1 LGFARKAEFVEPVQH
16 DSPRPVL
23 NQKISRFAPDP
34 NQLHI
39 VSYPVPT
46 EGRFAIV
53 TDVRRD
59 AVDADGAERRTALE
73 ADGEVVWS

>member
-1 LGFARKAEFVEPVQH
+1 LGFARKAEFVEAIQSDSTSPV
-16 DSPRPVL
+16 PFP
-23 NQKISRFAPDP
+23 KIFRFAADP
-34 NQLHI
+34 NQNYILRH
-39 VSYPVPT
+39 PALT

-53 TDVRRD
+53 TDVGRD